1 MKLLIR
7 WILFVLKKM
16 MQTQNELLKKLA
28 AKIFFGDKMNEKTKE
43 EDNACHA
50 SGDDTTSTSF
60 NKEIIKEVL
69 IQLL

>member
-1 MKLLIR
+1 
-7 WILFVLKKM
+7 

-28 AKIFFGDKMNEKTKE
+28 AKIFFVDKMNEKMKE
-43 EDNACHA
+43 EDNASHA
-50 SGDDTTSTSF
+50 SGDNTTSTSF